1 MGMERFDVFRD
12 IAERTGGDIYI
23 GVVGPVRTGKS
34 TFIKRFMELMVI
46 PQIQE
51 AYDRERATD
60 ELPQSG
66 SGRTIMTTEPKFVPD
81 EAVAVTV
88 GENIQLRVRLVD
100 CVGYTVEG
108 AMGYQDETGPRMV
121 MTPWSEEPMTFQT
134 AAEMGTEKVIN
145 DHSTIG
151 LVVTTDGSI
160 TDIPREQYIRA
171 EERVIGELTALGK
184 PFILVV
190 NSTHPWN
197 PETQELAAQLSGKY
211 NLPAV
216 PIDCMRMTMEEITQ
230 VMGEAL
236 SMFPVPEVQVEL
248 DKWVEELEPDHW
260 LRKHYE
266 EAVFQ
271 AVEGISRVRDIQ
283 GAVQRLQAVD
293 HVRDVT
299 TPMINL
305 GQGSVTIVISA
316 PEDLF
321 YKILREVSGFEVEG
335 NHHLMRIMADL
346 SKVKRTY
353 DRVSEAL
360 QQVQEK
366 GYGIVNP
373 TIEEI
378 EFAEPEVIR
387 QGSRCGV
394 RIRANAPSIHM
405 VRAQIMTEVTPIV
418 GTEKQG
424 EEFAQYLTHE
434 FERDP
439 AKVWQTEFF
448 GKSLND
454 LVKEGIQSK
463 LTRMP
468 ENAQEKLQETLT
480 KIINEGSGG
489 LICIII

>member
-1 MGMERFDVFRD
+1 MERYDIFRD

-51 AYDRERATD
+51 AYDRERAVD

-66 SGRTIMTTEPKFVPD
+66 SGKTIMTTEPKFVPD
-81 EAVAVTV
+81 EAVGITV

-100 CVGYTVEG
+100 CVGYSVEG
-108 AMGYQDETGPRMV
+108 AMGYQDENGPRMV
-121 MTPWSEEPMTFQT
+121 VTPWAEEAMTFQS
-134 AAEMGTEKVIN
+134 AAEMGTQKVITE
-145 DHSTIG
+145 HSTIG
-151 LVVTTDGSI
+151 LVITTDGSI
-160 TDIPREQYIRA
+160 TDIPRDQYVQA
-171 EERVIGELTALGK
+171 EERVIAELNAIGK
-184 PFILVV
+184 PFILVI

-197 PETQELAAQLSGKY
+197 PETQQLAGQLSAKY

-216 PIDCMRMTMEEITQ
+216 AIDCMQMKMEEISH
-230 VMGEAL
+230 VLSEVL

-248 DKWVEELEPDHW
+248 EKWVDELDQDHW
-260 LRKHYE
+260 LRKHLE
-266 EAVFQ
+266 ESVFKAVD
-271 AVEGISRVRDIQ
+271 GIYRVRDISA
-283 GAVQRLQAVD
+283 AVEELRSVEY
-293 HVRDVT
+293 VKEVT
-299 TPMINL
+299 TPRIDL
-305 GQGSVTIVISA
+305 GQGSVSIMIAV
-316 PEDLF
+316 PEGLF
-321 YKILREVSGFEVEG
+321 YQILQEVSGFEVEG
-335 NHHLMRIMADL
+335 NHHLMRIMKDL
-346 SKVKRTY
+346 SKVKKTY

-360 QQVQEK
+360 QQVQER

-373 TIEEI
+373 SLDEI
-378 EFAEPEVIR
+378 EFAEPEVIH

-405 VRAQIMTEVTPIV
+405 VRAQIMTEVTPVV

-424 EEFAQYLTHE
+424 EEFVQYLTQE

-454 LVKEGIQSK
+454 LIKEGIQAK
-463 LTRMP
+463 LNRMP

-480 KIINEGSGG
+480 KIINDGSGG